1 MDYGASDVIMIRAKI
16 GKSRASSEGRVE
28 ICRDHSEW
36 RPQEFFPG
44 GISFLE
50 NNVKFHVLPD
60 E

>member
-16 GKSRASSEGRVE
+16 GKSRVE
-28 ICRDHSEW
+28 ICCDHSEW

-44 GISFLE
+44 GVTFSE
-50 NNVKFHVLPD
+50 NNVKFHVLP